1 MLNKDNCIIIQ
12 GLPESSVSTARERVA
27 ADLEQF
33 QKLLNE
39 MLQPSE
45 DVTVLKAFRLGS
57 RTNAAPQ
64 TRARPLKIVSFSAEV
79 QLSWAAP
86 LVEPRCFMGG
96 CGPVGPISEKMRKT
110 ADFSTH
116 PRFRFIDIET
126 LAGPSWA
133 ALSLLLNALVF
144 NLGLRLDN
152 DLFKKLALI
161 LDAAS
166 HCVAACLTSVAMAA
180 EVAKHLGPECRTLK
194 LNGRVGFDCLPDQL
208 VEKSINQGFAFNI
221 LCVGETG
228 LGKSTL
234 IETLFNQKFDAT
246 PASHDSTEVKLKST
260 TYGHSLKSVDLVAMK
275 KLENK
280 VNIIPVIAKS
290 DTITKA
296 ELLKFKARVISE
308 IKASNIHLYEFPTD
322 DEVVSEVNKS
332 TNLLVPFAVVGSTE
346 EAKINGRTLR
356 VRQYPW
362 GSVQVENEA
371 HCDFVRLREM
381 LLRVNMEDLRERTH
395 VVHYETYR
403 KQRLTEMGFRD
414 DEKISLQETYEKR
427 RELQRKE
434 LKQKEEEM
442 RQMFVQRVKDKEQVL
457 KESERE
463 LQAKFDSIKKQHA
476 EEKKKLEEK
485 RRILA
490 EEMAAFERRKQL
502 AEQAK
507 QGNLTMKKKK

>member
-1 MLNKDNCIIIQ
+1 
-12 GLPESSVSTARERVA
+12 
-27 ADLEQF
+27 
-33 QKLLNE
+33 
-39 MLQPSE
+39 
-45 DVTVLKAFRLGS
+45 
-57 RTNAAPQ
+57 
-64 TRARPLKIVSFSAEV
+64 
-79 QLSWAAP
+79 
-86 LVEPRCFMGG
+86 
-96 CGPVGPISEKMRKT
+96 
-110 ADFSTH
+110 
-116 PRFRFIDIET
+116 
-126 LAGPSWA
+126 
-133 ALSLLLNALVF
+133 
-144 NLGLRLDN
+144 
-152 DLFKKLALI
+152 
-161 LDAAS
+161 
-166 HCVAACLTSVAMAA
+166 MAA
-180 EVAKHLGPECRTLK
+180 EVAKRLEPECRTLK

-234 IETLFNQKFDAT
+234 IETLFNQKFDST

-260 TYGHSLKSVDLVAMK
+260 TYDLKESNVKLKLTVTETVGFGDQINKSNCVVEFLDAQHESYLQEELKIKRAMHNYHDTRVHVCLYFIAPTGHSLKSVDLVAMK

-463 LQAKFDSIKKQHA
+463 LQAKFDAIKKQHA